1 MTSGIPEANDKITQY
16 AIDGKTITA
25 QAIIENVYTDNSET
39 GLYSLEIMNNHV
51 GEFTKGSSVTIL
63 DRDGITALT
72 ATVNLYLIRNLLI
85 KIHMEQNYRYL
96 IILVTALVGCGGGG
110 SNSETPEQVN
120 TAPQLVGLIDFAID
134 ENITQVTTIQATD
147 AEGDN
152 ITYSIEGSDSTLMTI
167 GSLSGELSFISPPD
181 YENPQDSN
189 QDNIYEV
196 TIIASDGSLSSSL
209 GIIISIND
217 VLEGMGGSN
226 MLLMGNS
233 FFRPYAERFS
243 ELALDA
249 DFLEHRD
256 TIVMRGGVYGTPI
269 GLWTKEDT
277 NTEIKQIL
285 DSGNIDILGM
295 TWYLNENNPLS
306 GFTEWID
313 YALQNNPNIKI
324 FVHIPPIDFP
334 ADWQQVAEDYGYNN
348 IRDLYGYLVSD
359 LSHKAVIDQLREIYP
374 STEIF
379 TLPTGWATFDLVDQ
393 YENNLLLDD
402 ISLFGSYDDS
412 IFRDTKGHQG
422 KIVVNTGALIWLN
435 GLYGVN
441 LRTNDADTGFNTD
454 LHTIAENIMDL
465 HDQELQTTII

>member
-465 HDQELQTTII
+465 HDQNYKQQ

>member
-1 MTSGIPEANDKITQY
+1 MKQKYE
-16 AIDGKTITA
+16 
-25 QAIIENVYTDNSET
+25 
-39 GLYSLEIMNNHV
+39 
-51 GEFTKGSSVTIL
+51 
-63 DRDGITALT
+63 
-72 ATVNLYLIRNLLI
+72 
-85 KIHMEQNYRYL
+85 YL
-96 IILVTALVGCGGGG
+96 IIFLVALAGCGGGG
-110 SNSETPEQVN
+110 SNSETPEQAN

-134 ENITQVTTIQATD
+134 ENTTEITTIQATD

-152 ITYSIEGSDSTLMTI
+152 ITYFIEGSDSALMTI

-226 MLLMGNS
+226 MLLIGNS

-249 DFLEHRD
+249 DFLEHQD
-256 TIVMRGGVYGTPI
+256 NLVFRGGDNGTPI
-269 GLWTKEDT
+269 GLWTNEDT
-277 NTEIKQIL
+277 NAEIKQTL
-285 DSGNIDILGM
+285 DTGNIDILGM
-295 TWYLNENNPLS
+295 TWYFNETNPLS

-324 FVHIPPIDFP
+324 FVSIPPIDFP
-334 ADWQQVAEDYGYNN
+334 ADWQQRAEDSGYNN
-348 IRDLYGYLVSD
+348 IRDLYKDVVSD
-359 LSHKAVIDQLREIYP
+359 LTHKATIDQLRELYP

-393 YENNLLLDD
+393 HENNLLLDD
-402 ISLFGSYDDS
+402 VSLFGSYDDS
-412 IFRDTKGHQG
+412 IFTDAKGHQG
-422 KIVVNTGALIWLN
+422 EIVVNTGALIWLN

-441 LRTNDADTGFNTD
+441 LRTDNSDTGFNTD
-454 LHTIAENIMDL
+454 LHSIAENIMDL
-465 HDQELQTTII
+465 HDTNYKQQ

>member
-1 MTSGIPEANDKITQY
+1 MSKNKHI
-16 AIDGKTITA
+16 
-25 QAIIENVYTDNSET
+25 
-39 GLYSLEIMNNHV
+39 LFSLI
-51 GEFTKGSSVTIL
+51 F
-63 DRDGITALT
+63 
-72 ATVNLYLIRNLLI
+72 LI
-85 KIHMEQNYRYL
+85 
-96 IILVTALVGCGGGG
+96 GCGGGG
-110 SNSETPEQVN
+110 SNSKAPEQIN
-120 TAPQLVGLIDFAID
+120 TAPQLIGLIDFAID
-134 ENITQVTTIQATD
+134 ENTSQITTIQATD

-152 ITYSIEGSDSTLMTI
+152 ITYSIEGSDSPLMTM
-167 GSLSGELSFISPPD
+167 GSLSGELSFISSPD

-196 TIIASDGSLSSSL
+196 TIIASDGKLSASL

-217 VLEGMGGSN
+217 ILEGMGGSN

-233 FFRPYAERFS
+233 FFRPYAQRFR

-256 TIVMRGGVYGTPI
+256 SLVFRGGFNGTPA
-269 GLWTKEDT
+269 GLWINEDT

-324 FVHIPPIDFP
+324 FVSIPPIDFP
-334 ADWQQVAEDYGYNN
+334 ADWQQRAEDSGYNN
-348 IRDLYGYLVSD
+348 IRDLYEGVVSD
-359 LSHKAVIDQLREIYP
+359 LTHKATIDQLRELYP

-393 YENNLLLDD
+393 HENNLLLDD

-465 HDQELQTTII
+465 HDQNYKQQ

>member
-1 MTSGIPEANDKITQY
+1 MHKH
-16 AIDGKTITA
+16 
-25 QAIIENVYTDNSET
+25 
-39 GLYSLEIMNNHV
+39 LY
-51 GEFTKGSSVTIL
+51 IL
-63 DRDGITALT
+63 IF
-72 ATVNLYLIRNLLI
+72 LLS
-85 KIHMEQNYRYL
+85 
-96 IILVTALVGCGGGG
+96 ACGGGG
-110 SNSETPEQVN
+110 GSPVSDINQN
-120 TAPQLVGLIDFAID
+120 TAPEITGISDYAID
-134 ENITQVTTIQATD
+134 ENSSDVATFKATD

-152 ITYSIEGSDSTLMTI
+152 ITYSISGDDA
-167 GSLSGELSFISPPD
+167 SLLSIESSSGVLLFQSSPDFETPR
-181 YENPQDSN
+181 DSN
-189 QDNIYEV
+189 IDNIYQV
-196 TIIASDGSLSSSL
+196 TIVASDGQLSTSL
-209 GIIISIND
+209 GTTISVND
-217 VLEGMGGSN
+217 VLEGLGGQN

-269 GLWTKEDT
+269 GLWTTEDT

-295 TWYLNENNPLS
+295 TWYFNENNPTS
-306 GFTEWID
+306 GFSEWIE
-313 YALQNNPNIKI
+313 YALQNNPSIKI

-334 ADWQQVAEDYGYNN
+334 ADWQQTAEDYGYNN

-359 LSHKAVIDQLREIYP
+359 LTHKSVIDQLREIYP

-441 LRTNDADTGFNTD
+441 LRTNDSDTGFNTD

-465 HDQELQTTII
+465 HDPDYINNP

>member
-1 MTSGIPEANDKITQY
+1 MK
-16 AIDGKTITA
+16 K
-25 QAIIENVYTDNSET
+25 
-39 GLYSLEIMNNHV
+39 
-51 GEFTKGSSVTIL
+51 
-63 DRDGITALT
+63 
-72 ATVNLYLIRNLLI
+72 
-85 KIHMEQNYRYL
+85 NYGYL
-96 IILVTALVGCGGGG
+96 IILMTALIGCGGGG
-110 SNSETPEQVN
+110 SNSDIHEQVN
-120 TAPQLVGLIDFAID
+120 TAPQLIGLIDFAID
-134 ENITQVTTIQATD
+134 ENTTEITTIQATD

-152 ITYSIEGSDSTLMTI
+152 ITYSIEGSDSALMTI

-217 VLEGMGGSN
+217 VLEGTGGSN

-256 TIVMRGGVYGTPI
+256 NLVFRGGDNGTPI
-269 GLWTKEDT
+269 GLWINEDT

-295 TWYLNENNPLS
+295 TWYLNEDNPIS

-313 YALQNNPNIKI
+313 YALQKNPNIKI
-324 FVHIPPIDFP
+324 FVSIPPIDFP
-334 ADWQQVAEDYGYNN
+334 ADWQQKAEDYEYNN
-348 IRDLYGYLVSD
+348 IRDLYRYVVSD
-359 LSHKAVIDQLREIYP
+359 LTHKKVIDQLRAIHP

-441 LRTNDADTGFNTD
+441 LRTNDADIGFNTD

-465 HDQELQTTII
+465 HDQNYKQQ

>member
-1 MTSGIPEANDKITQY
+1 MHKH
-16 AIDGKTITA
+16 
-25 QAIIENVYTDNSET
+25 
-39 GLYSLEIMNNHV
+39 LYM
-51 GEFTKGSSVTIL
+51 
-63 DRDGITALT
+63 
-72 ATVNLYLIRNLLI
+72 LIC
-85 KIHMEQNYRYL
+85 
-96 IILVTALVGCGGGG
+96 LVLSACGGG
-110 SNSETPEQVN
+110 SPVSDINQN
-120 TAPQLVGLIDFAID
+120 TAPNFIAIIDYAVD
-134 ENITQVTTIQATD
+134 ENTSEITTIQATD
-147 AEGDN
+147 AEGDD
-152 ITYSIEGSDSTLMTI
+152 ITYSIEGSDSGLMTI

-181 YENPQDSN
+181 YENPQDSS

-249 DFLEHRD
+249 DFLEHQD
-256 TIVMRGGVYGTPI
+256 TLVFRGGVNGTPI
-269 GLWTKEDT
+269 GLWINEDT
-277 NTEIKQIL
+277 KAEIKQTL
-285 DSGNIDILGM
+285 DTGNIDILGM
-295 TWYLNENNPLS
+295 TWYFNETNPLS

-324 FVHIPPIDFP
+324 FVSIPPIDFP
-334 ADWQQVAEDYGYNN
+334 ADWQQRAEDSGYNN
-348 IRDLYGYLVSD
+348 IRDFYEDVVSD
-359 LSHKAVIDQLREIYP
+359 LTHKATIDQLRELYP

-393 YENNLLLDD
+393 HENNLLLDD

-441 LRTNDADTGFNTD
+441 LRTNDSDTGFNTD

-465 HDQELQTTII
+465 HDPEYKQQ

>member
-1 MTSGIPEANDKITQY
+1 MK
-16 AIDGKTITA
+16 
-25 QAIIENVYTDNSET
+25 
-39 GLYSLEIMNNHV
+39 
-51 GEFTKGSSVTIL
+51 
-63 DRDGITALT
+63 
-72 ATVNLYLIRNLLI
+72 
-85 KIHMEQNYRYL
+85 QNYGYL
-96 IILVTALVGCGGGG
+96 IILLTALLGCGGGG

-120 TAPQLVGLIDFAID
+120 TAPQLIGLIDFAID
-134 ENITQVTTIQATD
+134 ENTTEITTIQATD

-152 ITYSIEGSDSTLMTI
+152 ITYSIEGTDSALMMI
-167 GSLSGELSFISPPD
+167 GSMSGELSFISPPD

-196 TIIASDGSLSSSL
+196 TIIASDGLLSSSL

-256 TIVMRGGVYGTPI
+256 NLVFRGGDNGTPI
-269 GLWTKEDT
+269 GLWTNEDT

-285 DSGNIDILGM
+285 DTGNIEILGM
-295 TWYLNENNPLS
+295 TWYFNETNPLS

-324 FVHIPPIDFP
+324 FISSPTIDFP
-334 ADWQQVAEDYGYNN
+334 ADWQQRAEGFGYNN
-348 IRDLYGYLVSD
+348 IRDLYEYVVSD
-359 LSHKAVIDQLREIYP
+359 LTHKSVIDQLRELYP

-412 IFRDTKGHQG
+412 IFTDTKGHQG
-422 KIVVNTGALIWLN
+422 EIVVNTGALIWLN
-435 GLYGVN
+435 GLYEVN

-465 HDQELQTTII
+465 HDQNYKQQ

>member
-1 MTSGIPEANDKITQY
+1 MK
-16 AIDGKTITA
+16 K
-25 QAIIENVYTDNSET
+25 
-39 GLYSLEIMNNHV
+39 
-51 GEFTKGSSVTIL
+51 
-63 DRDGITALT
+63 
-72 ATVNLYLIRNLLI
+72 
-85 KIHMEQNYRYL
+85 NYGYL
-96 IILVTALVGCGGGG
+96 IILMTALIGCGGGG
-110 SNSETPEQVN
+110 SNSDIPEQVN
-120 TAPQLVGLIDFAID
+120 TAPQLIGLIDFAID
-134 ENITQVTTIQATD
+134 ENTTEITTIQATD

-152 ITYSIEGSDSTLMTI
+152 ITYSIEGSDSALMTI

-217 VLEGMGGSN
+217 VLEGTGGSN

-256 TIVMRGGVYGTPI
+256 NLVFRGGDNGTPI
-269 GLWTKEDT
+269 GLWINEDT

-295 TWYLNENNPLS
+295 TWYLNEDNPIS

-313 YALQNNPNIKI
+313 YALQKNPNIKI
-324 FVHIPPIDFP
+324 FVSIPPIDFP
-334 ADWQQVAEDYGYNN
+334 ADWQQKAEDYEYNN
-348 IRDLYGYLVSD
+348 IRDLYRYVVSD
-359 LSHKAVIDQLREIYP
+359 LTHKKVIDQLRAIHP

-465 HDQELQTTII
+465 HDQNYKQQ